1 MSLLGVLKGTEL
13 EKHAGQY
20 LEAEMRG
27 VAMYYA
33 LAYLANEKGNTV
45 LAKTLEKIANDE
57 ARHAGLYSVLNGQVQ
72 EDIFTTLAQF
82 ATLESNAV
90 VRIQEFAEKVRGLG
104 LEQAAQEIE
113 AAAKD
118 EGRHGVLLEALVKE
132 QAKA

>member
-27 VAMYYA
+27 VVMYYA

-45 LAKTLEKIANDE
+45 VAKTLEKIANDE
-57 ARHAGLYSVLNGQVQ
+57 ARHAGLYSVLTGQVQ
-72 EDIFTTLAQF
+72 EDIFTTLAQL

-90 VRIQEFAEKVRGLG
+90 VKVQEFAEKVRGLG
-104 LEQAAQEIE
+104 LEQVAQEIE

-118 EGRHGVLLEALVKE
+118 EGRHGMLLEALVKE
-132 QAKA
+132 RAKD

>member
-13 EKHAGQY
+13 EKHAGQS

-45 LAKTLEKIANDE
+45 VAKTLEKIANDE
-57 ARHAGLYSVLNGQVQ
+57 ARNAGLYSVLNGQVQ
-72 EDIFTTLAQF
+72 EDIFTTLAQL

-90 VRIQEFAEKVRGLG
+90 VKVQEFAEKVRGLG
-104 LEQAAQEIE
+104 LEQVAQEIE

-132 QAKA
+132 QAKV

>member
-13 EKHAGQY
+13 EKYAGQY
-20 LEAEMRG
+20 LEAEMHG

-45 LAKTLEKIANDE
+45 VAKTLEKIGNDE

-132 QAKA
+132 QTKA

>member
-1 MSLLGVLKGTEL
+1 
-13 EKHAGQY
+13 
-20 LEAEMRG
+20 
-27 VAMYYA
+27 
-33 LAYLANEKGNTV
+33 
-45 LAKTLEKIANDE
+45 
-57 ARHAGLYSVLNGQVQ
+57 
-72 EDIFTTLAQF
+72 
-82 ATLESNAV
+82 V